1 MADAKTH
8 AGVLNRIH
16 RDLKNLRALPTPEAP
31 GDVADLLGE
40 IRHIETLLADWRRTL
55 QAETED
61 GQGQAY
67 EIVTRRKCKRSFNV
81 ARILLDV
88 AKAGGTT
95 LDDALFELQ
104 RRGALKVTVKWT
116 DLKKAFDGLGVS
128 LTLAPREIV
137 DGDLD
142 EAHVGEVWTEY
153 TQTVPVKEG
162 T

>member
-1 MADAKTH
+1 MSAKTH
-8 AGVLNRIH
+8 ATALRHIH
-16 RDLKNLRALPTPEAP
+16 NSLKELKDLPTPEAP

-67 EIVTRRKCKRSFNV
+67 EIVTRRKCARSFNV

-88 AKAGGTT
+88 AKAGDTT

-104 RRGALKVTVKWT
+104 RRGAVKVTVKWT

-153 TQTVPVKEG
+153 TQTIPVKEG

>member
-1 MADAKTH
+1 MPAKTH
-8 AGVLNRIH
+8 TTALRHIH
-16 RDLKNLRALPTPEAP
+16 QSLRELKDLPTPENP
-31 GDVADLLGE
+31 GVVADLLGE
-40 IRHIETLLADWRRTL
+40 IRHIETLLGDWRRGL

-67 EIVTRRKCKRSFNV
+67 EIVTRRKCKRTFNV

-88 AKAGGTT
+88 AQAGDTT

-104 RRGALKVTVKWT
+104 RRGAVKVTVKWT

-128 LTLAPREIV
+128 LTTAPREIA

-153 TQTVPVKEG
+153 TQTVAVKP
-162 T
+162 